1 MPYCPEC
8 RAEYQAGIEK
18 CTDCGVALVEQLPD
32 AEQELLEVFRCADEA
47 TAERI
52 CSVVLHEVSTL
63 IRSRTSTA
71 FPTPGVTL
79 GQHYIAVGVADWER
93 SRTLLQE
100 AIDDGAITE
109 EDGELIDE

>member
-1 MPYCPEC
+1 MSYCPEC

-18 CTDCGVALVEQLPD
+18 CADCGAALVAELPD
-32 AEQELLEVFRCADEA
+32 ADQELLEVFRCVDEA

-52 CSVVLHEVSTL
+52 CSVVLHELSTL

-93 SRTLLQE
+93 ARALLQE
-100 AIDDGAITE
+100 AITDGAITE
-109 EDGELIDE
+109 EDGELLDE